1 MIGLRAQGSAA
12 PGKPATVSSRQSS
25 VEAIVAT
32 RINRA
37 IELLQQDQAIYYA
50 GHHTGHVLTYAQGRE
65 DARIWADYINV
76 GMEHGAF
83 DMAGLAEYMRGLV
96 DGGPTRSGHRTP
108 AVIVE
113 LPVRG
118 TDLAGV
124 QANAWQIR
132 HILARGVHG
141 LLLCQ
146 AESADAVRA
155 FVDAAR
161 YPHHAA
167 GVDPTLPSPLARMRG
182 AAAPRSPATE
192 GRRMLGVGTRGR
204 GSEATAAA
212 VWGLSHQD
220 YMERCDAWPLN
231 PAGELL
237 LGVKIE
243 SPEGVANCEEILGV
257 PGLGFAEMG
266 PGDLGLSLGYL
277 TLQLDPYPPEMKE
290 ARDRVFAACR
300 NNGLAFL
307 ESCSAA
313 NIVARLDEGV
323 RVIAG
328 QRPETA
334 AIGRA
339 HQKRTMPV

>member
-1 MIGLRAQGSAA
+1 
-12 PGKPATVSSRQSS
+12 V
-25 VEAIVAT
+25 AI

-37 IELLQQDQAIYYA
+37 IELLEQDQAIYYA
-50 GHHTGHVLTYAQGRE
+50 GHHTGHVLTCAQGRE
-65 DARIWADYINV
+65 DGHIWADYINI
-76 GMEHGAF
+76 GMEHGSF
-83 DMAGLAEYMRGLV
+83 DMAGLAEYMRGLC

-118 TDLAGV
+118 TDLASV
-124 QANAWQIR
+124 LANTWQIR

-146 AESADAVRA
+146 AESAEAVRA
-155 FVDAAR
+155 FVEAAR

-167 GVDPTLPSPLARMRG
+167 GVDPALPSPLQRLRG
-182 AAAPRSPATE
+182 DGAGMTAT
-192 GRRMLGVGTRGR
+192 GPLLGVGTRGR

-212 VWGLSHQD
+212 IWGISHQD
-220 YMERCDAWPLN
+220 YMGRADPWPLN
-231 PAGELL
+231 SRGELL

-243 SPEGVANCEEILGV
+243 SPEGVANCEAILAV

-266 PGDLGLSLGYL
+266 PGDLGLALGYL

-300 NNGLAFL
+300 SNRLAFL
-307 ESCSAA
+307 EGCSPA

-328 QRPETA
+328 QREETA
-334 AIGRA
+334 TIGRA
-339 HQKRTMPV
+339 HQKRMMPV